1 LTGHAVHAK
10 KTAFSTGPARFFGYC
25 KENNAMNMDITT
37 LRISTPEGQQRRA
50 ALRHRFTEDSDG
62 GCRETVA
69 AILARVRQEGDAAVL
84 DYCRQFDSPA
94 MTLETLRVSPEEFVQ
109 AERKVDDQFRH
120 TLRFAADRIRT
131 FHERELEDSWMLT
144 RDDGT
149 ITGRLVRPVDSA
161 GLYVPGGKEGSTPLV
176 SSVLMNGIP
185 AQIAGVGRRVMV
197 TPPNREGKVSPALL
211 VAAREIGIDE
221 VYKVG
226 SAWAIAALAYG
237 TATIPAVDVIVGPG
251 NQFVAEAKRQVM
263 GRVRIDMLAGP
274 SEVLIVADDTAQPAF
289 VAADM
294 LAQAEHDPQA
304 LAMVITTSE
313 SLAGEI
319 VTELGRQLPLLP
331 RADIARTALNERGLI
346 LLADS
351 LEQAIELAN
360 EIAIEHLEL
369 QITEPWQWLPQIRH
383 AGAIFLGSWT
393 PEAAGDYVAGPNHVL
408 PTMGT
413 ARIAS
418 ALGVETFLKKSSI
431 ISYSRGALE
440 ADGDHIRRLA
450 ALEGLTAHGN
460 SVAIRLGQR

>member
-1 LTGHAVHAK
+1 MQALRNRFAEEADTG
-10 KTAFSTGPARFFGYC
+10 C
-25 KENNAMNMDITT
+25 
-37 LRISTPEGQQRRA
+37 RA
-50 ALRHRFTEDSDG
+50 AVD
-62 GCRETVA
+62 
-69 AILARVRQEGDAAVL
+69 AILARVRQDGDAALL
-84 DYCRQFDSPA
+84 DYCRQFDCPA
-94 MTLETLRVSPEEFVQ
+94 MTLETLRVSLEEFDRAEQ
-109 AERKVDDQFRH
+109 AVDSDFRE

-144 RDDGT
+144 REDGT

-185 AQIAGVGRRVMV
+185 AQIAGVARRVMV
-197 TPPNREGKVSPALL
+197 TPPNPEGGVSPALL
-211 VAAREIGIDE
+211 VAAREIGITE

-226 SAWAIAALAYG
+226 SAWAIGALAFG
-237 TATIPAVDVIVGPG
+237 TATIAPVDVIVGPG
-251 NQFVAEAKRQVM
+251 NQYVAEAKRQVM
-263 GRVRIDMLAGP
+263 GRVRIDMIAGP
-274 SEVLIVADDTAQPAF
+274 SEVLILADATAQAAF

-304 LAMVITTSE
+304 LAMVITTSPE
-313 SLAGEI
+313 LATQ
-319 VTELGRQLPLLP
+319 VAMELERQLPLLP
-331 RADIARTALNERGLI
+331 RADIARTALADRGLI
-346 LLADS
+346 LLVDS
-351 LEQAIELAN
+351 LEEAIGLVN

-369 QITEPWQWLPQIRH
+369 QIQEPWQWLPRIRH

-413 ARIAS
+413 ARISS

-431 ISYSRGALE
+431 ISYSRQALE
-440 ADGDHIRRLA
+440 ADSVHIRRLA

-460 SVAIRLGQR
+460 SVAVRVGER